1 MATPIQTT
9 SYGDSRHSSADD
21 LLAPLPA
28 APPRLSGAGP
38 FVINLGASSTPIEP
52 QAVNI
57 PGCEHALVYQIQRSE
72 DRRIRFRLRFGP
84 FASEDE
90 IDGILEKVRCI
101 YPSALPATA
110 DSDDLRAIAAL
121 QAKAQSNK
129 SPARRP
135 AATPAA
141 VAAEPAAASPAL
153 AAGPAINPVPELSL
167 APEFTPTPTPAP
179 PLAAG
184 PAITLAPELSLAP
197 EFTPTPT
204 RTPRPAPA
212 LAAAAAPA
220 RPAAPALARAPAPAP
235 RRAPSSDAAQAD
247 LVLTQLEARE
257 ESAMGWF
264 VIQLMLAENPID
276 VDRVPKHDIFKAYR
290 LYSVAGLDQGRV
302 MHALRLG
309 FFKEQSAAQAVAS
322 YLGAFYEQPSVKR
335 VNGAE
340 RDRFADRRVDPR
352 RDAGPGA
359 PATIEITD
367 DRYVRPKSI
376 QKSMQGSASAKS
388 R

>member
-1 MATPIQTT
+1 
-9 SYGDSRHSSADD
+9 
-21 LLAPLPA
+21 
-28 APPRLSGAGP
+28 
-38 FVINLGASSTPIEP
+38 
-52 QAVNI
+52 
-57 PGCEHALVYQIQRSE
+57 
-72 DRRIRFRLRFGP
+72 
-84 FASEDE
+84 
-90 IDGILEKVRCI
+90 LEKVRGI
-101 YPSALPATA
+101 YPSALSATA

-129 SPARRP
+129 TPPRRP
-135 AATPAA
+135 AAAPA
-141 VAAEPAAASPAL
+141 VAAANPIAASPAPP
-153 AAGPAINPVPELSL
+153 PAVDPVRTPGL
-167 APEFTPTPTPAP
+167 AP
-179 PLAAG
+179 
-184 PAITLAPELSLAP
+184 TLAL
-197 EFTPTPT
+197 T
-204 RTPRPAPA
+204 PAPA
-212 LAAAAAPA
+212 LALAPEVAA
-220 RPAAPALARAPAPAP
+220 
-235 RRAPSSDAAQAD
+235 RRAPSGDAVRAD

-276 VDRVPKHDIFKAYR
+276 VDQVPKHDIFKAYR

-322 YLGAFYEQPSVKR
+322 YLGTFYEQPSVKR
-335 VNGAE
+335 VTGAE

-367 DRYVRPKSI
+367 DRYGRPKSV
-376 QKSMQGSASAKS
+376 QGSASAKS

>member
-1 MATPIQTT
+1 MAAPIHMPLN
-9 SYGDSRHSSADD
+9 GEIWHSSADD

-28 APPRLSGAGP
+28 AGPRLGGAGP

-57 PGCEHALVYQIQRSE
+57 PGCEHAQVYQIQRSE

-90 IDGILEKVRCI
+90 IDGILEKVRGI
-101 YPSALPATA
+101 YPSALSATA

-129 SPARRP
+129 TPPRRP
-135 AATPAA
+135 AAAPAA
-141 VAAEPAAASPAL
+141 AAANPIAASPAPP
-153 AAGPAINPVPELSL
+153 PAVDPV
-167 APEFTPTPTPAP
+167 
-179 PLAAG
+179 
-184 PAITLAPELSLAP
+184 
-197 EFTPTPT
+197 
-204 RTPRPAPA
+204 RTPAPA
-212 LAAAAAPA
+212 LAASAAAA
-220 RPAAPALARAPAPAP
+220 RTAAPALALAPEAAA
-235 RRAPSSDAAQAD
+235 RRAPSGDAVRAD

-264 VIQLMLAENPID
+264 VIQLMLAENAID

-335 VNGAE
+335 VTGAE

-367 DRYVRPKSI
+367 DRYGRPKSV
-376 QKSMQGSASAKS
+376 QGSASAKS